1 MELVP
6 KTRFSFYF
14 AVPSRIVPNRPK
26 SCTSVY
32 TRSLNI
38 YLNSML
44 VTVFM
49 FVLDTN
55 PYRKL
60 ALKKPQRPRMSLL
73 KFAFQL
79 TTASEVKEFICY

>member
-6 KTRFSFYF
+6 KPVFHTILLY
-14 AVPSRIVPNRPK
+14 PPGLYPNVLNPAQV
-26 SCTSVY
+26 CTQD
-32 TRSLNI
+32 LNI
-38 YLNSML
+38 YLKAML

-60 ALKKPQRPRMSLL
+60 ALKNLRGQECL
-73 KFAFQL
+73 
-79 TTASEVKEFICY
+79 C